1 MVFWIAIIA
10 GLAGAFFGIK
20 KQSFYAIWAIL
31 FNLMVS
37 IYLSVMV
44 ARPIVSLLDTS
55 TDAYGYHLAIAML
68 IISAGLFA
76 ILQIIAVSFFTS
88 YGLHFS
94 ETFDKAGS
102 VVLGFIIGFLT
113 CSYIFFLICIMP
125 VSKKSFMS
133 WLNGPEGVPKR
144 TAVMPVVKT
153 CDLIAKISLQRYDE
167 FKDANTLVREILAP
181 DEKPDQPEQPSGNP
195 QREIIRNIEEEN
207 IPIDSLFP
215 D

>member
-44 ARPIVSLLDTS
+44 ARPIASLLGSDIVGC
-55 TDAYGYHLAIAML
+55 DYYLAISVL
-68 IISAGLFA
+68 LVAGVFFA
-76 ILQIIAVSFFTS
+76 VLQIIAVTFFTS
-88 YGLHFS
+88 YGLQFS
-94 ETFDKAGS
+94 ETFDKTGS
-102 VVLGFIIGFLT
+102 AVLGFIIGFLT
-113 CSYIFFLICIMP
+113 CSYIFFLICVMP
-125 VSKKSFMS
+125 VSKKNFMG

-144 TAVMPVVKT
+144 TAITPVVKT
-153 CDLIAKISLQRYDE
+153 CNLIAKVSLQRYDE
-167 FKDANTLVREILAP
+167 FKDADSLVKELIAP
-181 DEKPDQPEQPSGNP
+181 DKKPDQPARQEPKRSIPRNSDEDDI
-195 QREIIRNIEEEN
+195 EIEM
-207 IPIDSLFP
+207 LFP

>member
-20 KQSFYAIWAIL
+20 KQSFYAVWAIL

-55 TDAYGYHLAIAML
+55 STVYGYHLATSMLLIA
-68 IISAGLFA
+68 AVFFT

-88 YGLHFS
+88 YGLEFS
-94 ETFDKAGS
+94 EIFDKAGS
-102 VVLGFIIGFLT
+102 AALGFIIGFLA
-113 CSYIFFLICIMP
+113 CSYIFFIICVMP
-125 VSKKSFMS
+125 VSNKSYMS
-133 WLNGPEGVPKR
+133 WLNGPDSPPKQ
-144 TAVMPVVKT
+144 TALIPVVKT
-153 CDLIAKISLQRYDE
+153 CDIIAKVSLQRYDE
-167 FKDANTLVREILAP
+167 FKDADSLVREIIAP
-181 DEKPDQPEQPSGNP
+181 DKLPEQPVRQQPKRPTKRN
-195 QREIIRNIEEEN
+195 RDEDNIE
-207 IPIDSLFP
+207 IQMLFP